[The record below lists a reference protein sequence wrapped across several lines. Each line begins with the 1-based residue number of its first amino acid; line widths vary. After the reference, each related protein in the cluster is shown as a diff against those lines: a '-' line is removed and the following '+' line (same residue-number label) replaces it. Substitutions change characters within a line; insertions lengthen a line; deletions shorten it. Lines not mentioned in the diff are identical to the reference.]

1 MRTVISI
8 YPARRSHG
16 RAGGVEGI
24 SKKQRIE
31 LYRRNIE
38 AISGEFISIIKLK
51 MAKKGTWLYGL
62 IQWLL
67 MSLAENFKTHIMF
80 YLI

>member
-1 MRTVISI
+1 MRMVISI
-8 YPARRSHG
+8 YLGRRSHG

-62 IQWLL
+62 IQ
-67 MSLAENFKTHIMF
+67 
-80 YLI
+80 